1 MATHK
6 GHLCLGCAAG
16 LFWQND
22 ISPWF
27 SVRAALSAAF
37 TSLMYVDSGLA
48 DAGTAQQL
56 EAFALTQLNY
66 AMGAPFCC
74 HAAIT
79 LTSSSSLPNAFLAF
93 ACAFHAV
100 TGLSSHR
107 HQA

>member
-1 MATHK
+1 MP
-6 GHLCLGCAAG
+6 GCAAG

-66 AMGAPFCC
+66 AMGALFRYAATTRGALC
-74 HAAIT
+74 HHYLHI
-79 LTSSSSLPNAFLAF
+79 F
-93 ACAFHAV
+93 
-100 TGLSSHR
+100 
-107 HQA
+107 